1 MIGSAVFKIKPRTAG
16 RPGLSFQYG
25 KPVYTPT
32 VTREPG
38 QLMATNA
45 KPADEGG
52 RTVVSFGWELQEPVD
67 GCLRKIAQGLLENIA
82 NVSDPAIARA

>member
-1 MIGSAVFKIKPRTAG
+1 MVVGAYKLLAGTSDLLGSLSRHPETKAPNRWAAG
-16 RPGLSFQYG
+16 AEFQYG

-45 KPADEGG
+45 KPADEG
-52 RTVVSFGWELQEPVD
+52 RAS
-67 GCLRKIAQGLLENIA
+67 GCRRPRHPLWRPI
-82 NVSDPAIARA
+82 R